1 MKKFLQVFW
10 LPLALAMLV
19 IGIDQTIRYAVWQ
32 EGLLASY
39 PYFMLASIFLLLHK
53 FQKSKAAKDAGRTS
67 EKHKNSRSKRKRKKG
82 TQK

>member
-19 IGIDQTIRYAVWQ
+19 IGIDQTLRHAVWQ

-53 FQKSKAAKDAGRTS
+53 FQKSKASQEASPRS
-67 EKHKNSRSKRKRKKG
+67 EKPTSRSKRKRKKG
-82 TQK
+82 PRK